1 MAWSASDLPVR
12 PGVYTNF
19 EDLAEQPLQGGIRGV
34 VAIPLQNYDGE
45 AEPGKVYTIERRSEA
60 YDLFGVENSRSIEL
74 ALGGGAS
81 LVRVYTMPEP
91 EVPEDPEEPEPEVM
105 EEPQTV
111 VTNMLETLETEDFN
125 VLVLDGQHDQ
135 ETQMAAKEAVNEW
148 KDADKHVF
156 LVIGGSAEDDE
167 DYTKGNTRSGLFEDD
182 YVVNLINGVEIN
194 EEVYNSATY
203 APYIAGMI
211 AGLRLNETLTYK
223 TVPANDVNNRLRN
236 SEIVES
242 INAGSLVLVNDGRN
256 VKVEKGITTTGEFIR
271 SIATR
276 HAILNDLPIILSTN
290 VVAQIDNNEDGRETV
305 VSMIKRYLETLVSDG
320 AISGDQGEE
329 PTAYVDPENP
339 PQRDAAFFV
348 VEYTDA
354 YTLERV
360 FLTVKRMG

>member
-60 YDLFGVENSRSIEL
+60 YDLFGVENSRSIEW

-81 LVRVYTMPEP
+81 LVRVYTMP
-91 EVPEDPEEPEPEVM
+91 DTEER
-105 EEPQTV
+105 TV
-111 VTNMLETLETEDFN
+111 ATNEMLETLETEDFN

-194 EEVYNSATY
+194 EEVYNSAAF

-211 AGLRLNETLTYK
+211 AGLRLDETLTYK
-223 TVPANDVNNRLRN
+223 TVPANDVNNRLRS
-236 SEIVES
+236 SEITES

-290 VVAQIDNNEDGRETV
+290 VVAQIDNNEDGRMAV
-305 VSMIKRYLETLVSDG
+305 VAMIKRYLETLISDG
-320 AISGDQGEE
+320 AISNDPGEE
-329 PTAYVDPENP
+329 PDAYVDPENP
-339 PQRDAAFFV
+339 PHRDAAFFV